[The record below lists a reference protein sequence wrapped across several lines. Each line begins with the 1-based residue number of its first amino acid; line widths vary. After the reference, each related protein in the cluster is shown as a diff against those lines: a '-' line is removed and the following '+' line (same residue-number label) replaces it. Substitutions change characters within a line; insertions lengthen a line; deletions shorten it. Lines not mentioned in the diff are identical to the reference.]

1 MLLLSP
7 ITLIAAA
14 ALLCAI
20 HLIRCIRSPLSKI
33 PGPKLSKFTS
43 LVLKWKEIKA
53 LRTVY
58 IHQLHQQ
65 YGPVVRIAPN
75 EVSFTSWE
83 ALKEIYCSGGSGYD
97 KTEFYDLFK
106 IYGRR
111 TMFTTLNKADHA
123 KRKRILADRYANS
136 NIMKSASVTGVQ
148 ERSSKFVRR
157 CVSAP
162 GGVSDIFLAALHAYA
177 CDCIT
182 HHLFHPYGTDCITK
196 KEDEDMMHQIV
207 SSHTTPL
214 LCTVYSQGCCIYL
227 QSPGKPPLADD
238 YVLETSQ
245 LSGTAPF
252 TLMSRFDE
260 KTGDLDY
267 IDKAAECLDH
277 MAAGIDTT
285 GDGLCF
291 LMWELSQPR
300 SLGIQRKL
308 AEELRTNPDT
318 PFDKLPFLDAVVC
331 EGLRCFPP
339 IPMSLPRYVPQGGR
353 SIDGFWLPGKTIVSC
368 QAYSVHRLNSE
379 IFPDGDVFNPER
391 WLELDGDADRRRI
404 QFAFSNGGRGCVG
417 KHLALIEMKT
427 LLRDVYSRYSTTP
440 HESMQE
446 EAMAMSDQLISARPL
461 GQKCLLRF
469 HALDAMDSPRQHKIN
484 TATWMS
490 KCPTATIDD
499 AKAISGHHRW
509 GWLGEN
515 ASKLQMLVVD
525 AAAVGSVLSIDLQ
538 HNGMDSMS
546 CAASSLRQSQKRIR
560 AHVHPSAA
568 EMLVSASSA
577 DSPSRVNQRYMTIM
591 YARTRT
597 ATKVPKFFCT
607 MYRYMPSER

>member
-7 ITLIAAA
+7 ITLLAAA
-14 ALLCAI
+14 TLLFAI
-20 HLIRCIRSPLSKI
+20 HLIRRLTSPLSKI
-33 PGPKLSKFTS
+33 PGPAVSKFTS

-136 NIMKSASVTGVQ
+136 NVMKSASVTGVQ

-157 CVSAP
+157 CASAP
-162 GGVSDIFLAALHAYA
+162 GGVSDIFFVDRLISHYAPTLHR
-177 CDCIT
+177 
-182 HHLFHPYGTDCITK
+182 LFSR
-196 KEDEDMMHQIV
+196 V
-207 SSHTTPL
+207 L
-214 LCTVYSQGCCIYL
+214 YL
-227 QSPGKPPLADD
+227 FAKPRETPLADD
-238 YVLETSQ
+238 FVLETSQ
-245 LSGTAPF
+245 LSGTASF

-291 LMWELSQPR
+291 LLWELSQPR

-308 AEELRTNPDT
+308 AEELQANPET

-353 SIDGFWLPGKTIVSC
+353 SIDGFWMPEKTVVSC

-379 IFPDGDVFNPER
+379 VFPDGDVFNPER
-391 WLELDGDADRRRI
+391 WLEHEGDADRRRI

-427 LLRDVYSRYSTTP
+427 LLRDVYSKYSTTP

-469 HALDAMDSPRQHKIN
+469 HPLDA
-484 TATWMS
+484 
-490 KCPTATIDD
+490 
-499 AKAISGHHRW
+499 
-509 GWLGEN
+509 
-515 ASKLQMLVVD
+515 
-525 AAAVGSVLSIDLQ
+525 
-538 HNGMDSMS
+538 
-546 CAASSLRQSQKRIR
+546 
-560 AHVHPSAA
+560 
-568 EMLVSASSA
+568 
-577 DSPSRVNQRYMTIM
+577 
-591 YARTRT
+591 
-597 ATKVPKFFCT
+597 
-607 MYRYMPSER
+607 

>member
-7 ITLIAAA
+7 IVLIGAA
-14 ALLCAI
+14 ALLLAVF
-20 HLIRCIRSPLSKI
+20 LIQRLRSPLSRI
-33 PGPKLSKFTS
+33 PGPAVSKYTS

-65 YGPVVRIAPN
+65 YGPVVRIAPD

-136 NIMKSASVTGVQ
+136 NIMKSASVAGVQ

-157 CVSAP
+157 CNSSP
-162 GGVSDIFLAALHAYA
+162 GGVSDIFVNRLISHYAPTLHR
-177 CDCIT
+177 
-182 HHLFHPYGTDCITK
+182 LFSK
-196 KEDEDMMHQIV
+196 V
-207 SSHTTPL
+207 L
-214 LCTVYSQGCCIYL
+214 YL
-227 QSPGKPPLADD
+227 FAKPRETPLADD

-252 TLMSRFDE
+252 TLMSRFGE

-300 SLGIQRKL
+300 SLAFQRKL
-308 AEELRTNPDT
+308 ADELRANRET
-318 PFDKLPFLDAVVC
+318 PFDRLPYLDAVVN

-353 SIDGFWLPGKTIVSC
+353 SIDGFWLPEKTIVSC

-379 IFPDGDVFNPER
+379 IFPDGDRFNPDR
-391 WLELDGDADRRRI
+391 WLEPQGDADRRRL

-440 HESMQE
+440 HESMRE

-469 HALDAMDSPRQHKIN
+469 HALEEDDNREDKI
-484 TATWMS
+484 
-490 KCPTATIDD
+490 
-499 AKAISGHHRW
+499 
-509 GWLGEN
+509 
-515 ASKLQMLVVD
+515 
-525 AAAVGSVLSIDLQ
+525 
-538 HNGMDSMS
+538 
-546 CAASSLRQSQKRIR
+546 
-560 AHVHPSAA
+560 
-568 EMLVSASSA
+568 
-577 DSPSRVNQRYMTIM
+577 
-591 YARTRT
+591 
-597 ATKVPKFFCT
+597 
-607 MYRYMPSER
+607 